1 MTIPKEFQ
9 AVVRRTRTNER
20 NVYGIHEH
28 VSTDVQQHHSLKGE
42 AYISVFDL
50 FSIGIGPSS
59 SHTVGPMKAACAFV
73 ENLALDFELFNE
85 ISRLQVELFGSLALT
100 GRGHG
105 TDVAILNGLEG
116 QLPETVIPDEVVPR
130 AKSIIE
136 SGKIQLAGKKFISFS
151 EKTDLLFLQKAL
163 LPLHTNGMRFSAF
176 NTQGV
181 LLSSQIYYSI
191 GGGFIVTEQEF
202 GQQYKDAVPVS
213 YPFSTA
219 SELFNACKKNNLTIS
234 ELMLANEQQLAPDR
248 DVRTDLLKIA
258 DTMQTC
264 VDSGCHAQGILPG
277 ELNVKRRAPELF
289 RKMNDKT
296 TSKLAAFPGALLW
309 PTIYAMAVNEE
320 NAAGGRV
327 VTAPTNGA
335 AGIIPAV
342 LTYYRRFY
350 EDVSEQSITNF
361 LLTAGAIALLYK
373 MNASISGAEVGCQGE
388 VGVACSMAA
397 GALTA
402 VLGGTLEQIE
412 NAAEMAM
419 EHHLGL
425 TCDPVA
431 GLVQIPCI
439 ERNGVGAEKAIK
451 LAYLALMEDG
461 KNKKV
466 SLDKVIET
474 MFATGKDMM
483 AIYKETSLGGLAKT
497 LAVNITEC

>member
-1 MTIPKEFQ
+1 MT
-9 AVVRRTRTNER
+9 
-20 NVYGIHEH
+20 
-28 VSTDVQQHHSLKGE
+28 
-42 AYISVFDL
+42 ISVFDL
-50 FSIGIGPSS
+50 FSIGLGPSS

-73 ENLALDFELFNE
+73 EKLAQGNKCLNQ

-105 TDVAILNGLEG
+105 TDIAILNGLEG
-116 QLPETVIPDEVVPR
+116 WLPEVVNPDEVAPR
-130 AKSIIE
+130 VKRIIE
-136 SGKIQLAGKKFISFS
+136 SCEIQLGGKKNISFF
-151 EKTDLLFLQKAL
+151 EKADLLFLQKEL

-176 NTQGV
+176 NLKG
-181 LLSSQIYYSI
+181 LLLNSQVYYSI
-191 GGGFIVTEQEF
+191 GGGFVVTEEEF
-202 GQQYKDAVPVS
+202 GQQQKEVS
-213 YPFSTA
+213 SLPYPFSTA
-219 SELFNACKKNNLTIS
+219 HELFSACKKNNLTLS
-234 ELMLANEQQLAPDR
+234 ELMLANEQYLAPDR
-248 DVRTDLLKIA
+248 EIRTDLLKIA
-258 DTMQTC
+258 DIMQDC
-264 VDSGCHAQGILPG
+264 VDKGCHTQGILPG
-277 ELNVKRRAPELF
+277 QLKVKRRAPELF
-289 RKMNDKT
+289 NKLSNKT
-296 TSKLAAFPGALLW
+296 ILKLAAFPGSLLW

-350 EDVSEQSITNF
+350 EEVTEQSITDF
-361 LLTAGAIALLYK
+361 LLAAGAIALLYK

-397 GALTA
+397 GALVS
-402 VLGGTLEQIE
+402 VLGGSLEQIE

-439 ERNGVGAEKAIK
+439 ERNGIGAEKAIK

-474 MFATGKDMM
+474 MFATGNDMM

-497 LAVNITEC
+497 LAVNIPEC

>member
-1 MTIPKEFQ
+1 MT
-9 AVVRRTRTNER
+9 
-20 NVYGIHEH
+20 
-28 VSTDVQQHHSLKGE
+28 
-42 AYISVFDL
+42 ISVFDL

-59 SHTVGPMKAACAFV
+59 SHTVGPMKAAHKFV
-73 ENLALDFELFNE
+73 EGLYLESNLLNQV
-85 ISRLQVELFGSLALT
+85 SRLQVELYGSLALT
-100 GRGHG
+100 GRGHA

-116 QLPETVIPDEVVPR
+116 QLPDTIDPEKAPQR
-130 AKSIIE
+130 AKEIITE
-136 SGKIQLAGKKFISFS
+136 ARINLAGRKSIFFS
-151 EKTDLLFLQKAL
+151 AQRDLLFLQNEL
-163 LPLHTNGMRFSAF
+163 LPAHPNGMRFTVF
-176 NTQGV
+176 DTQS
-181 LLSSQIYYSI
+181 LPLKSQIYYSI
-191 GGGFIVTEQEF
+191 GGGFIVTEQEL
-202 GQQYKDAVPVS
+202 GQPYKGKAITVP
-213 YPFSTA
+213 YPFRKA
-219 SELFNACKKNNLTIS
+219 LELFNACKKNGLTIPA
-234 ELMLANEQQLAPDR
+234 LMLANEQQLAPGR
-248 DVRTDLLKIA
+248 DIQADLLKIA
-258 DTMQTC
+258 DIMQAC
-264 VDSGCHAQGILPG
+264 VDKGCHAQGILPG
-277 ELNVKRRAPELF
+277 GLKVKRRAPALYA
-289 RKMNDKT
+289 KMNDKAF
-296 TSKLAAFPGALLW
+296 SKLSAFPGALLW

-320 NAAGGRV
+320 NAAGGRI

-350 EDVSEQSITNF
+350 ANVDEQSITNF

-373 MNASISGAEVGCQGE
+373 INASISGAEVGCQGE

-402 VLGGTLEQIE
+402 VLGGSLEQIE

-461 KNKKV
+461 KSKKV

-483 AIYKETSLGGLAKT
+483 VIYKETSLGGLAKT
-497 LAVNITEC
+497 LAVNIPEC